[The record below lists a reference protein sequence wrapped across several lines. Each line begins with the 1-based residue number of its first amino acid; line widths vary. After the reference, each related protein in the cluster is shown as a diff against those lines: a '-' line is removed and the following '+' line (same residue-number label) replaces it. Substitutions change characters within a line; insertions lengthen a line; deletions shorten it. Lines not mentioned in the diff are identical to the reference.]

1 MSKYLPSSIYQLD
14 YDSKYN
20 ARYKYLRKKD
30 GSVVLCEEMYSKRY
44 IFNPHHV
51 EEHNKEAR
59 LHREAWDSQLDEMYG
74 KCSKYKRDGL
84 SEAEN
89 VARSKRRAK
98 SHLLD
103 FALCNE
109 FECFVTLTLDKAKID
124 RTDYN
129 AIIKKLNTWLDNRV
143 RRKGLRYV
151 GVPELHK
158 DGAVHFHL
166 LCNDVLNVVDSGTVI
181 RPTGG
186 KPVKQATAK
195 KQGFSL
201 AECRTVYNIPEWTLG
216 FSTMYHTY
224 GDVRAV
230 ANYIVKYITKGEKK
244 VGGRWYYSGGD
255 LLKPLFKYDRVDY
268 DEVNDYDYDFE
279 CDGGNFKVKN
289 DFTF

>member
-1 MSKYLPSSIYQLD
+1 MSKYLPKSIYQLD
-14 YDSKYN
+14 CDSKYN
-20 ARYKYLRKKD
+20 ARFKYIKHKD
-30 GSVVLCEEMYSKRY
+30 GSVSLCEEMYTKRY

-51 EEHNKEAR
+51 EEHNKDAR
-59 LHREAWDSQLDEMYG
+59 IHRETWNAQLDEMYG
-74 KCSKYKRDGL
+74 RNSKYKRDEL
-84 SEAEN
+84 SEAESI
-89 VARSKRRAK
+89 ARSKRRAK
-98 SHLLD
+98 SRLLD

-109 FECFVTLTLDKAKID
+109 FECFVTLTLDKNNID

-143 RRKGLRYV
+143 RRKGLCYV

-158 DGAVHFHL
+158 DGAIHFHL
-166 LCNDVLNVVDSGTVI
+166 LCNDVLDVVDSGTVI

-195 KQGFSL
+195 KQGYNL
-201 AECRTVYNIPEWTLG
+201 DECRTVYNIPEWSLG

-255 LLKPLFKYDRVDY
+255 LLTPLYKYGRVDF
-268 DEVNDYDYDFE
+268 DEVNDFDYDFE
-279 CDGGNFKVKN
+279 CDGGKFKVKN